1 MQALPNSDGSG
12 QQLMPSL
19 SIEAFLAKRDSMKAH
34 LEDAKRHLDA
44 VQDIAKS
51 FKDNTASGGYRSDPY
66 YIALAAQMESR
77 VVHADICSDTGLE
90 RIMKDIDA
98 RLWDHLL
105 CGSGVTAVMDA
116 KARKEWDTAIKD
128 HKVPELTAEN
138 IKTTFAQLYADRGA
152 MFERGV
158 IEVFRRLSWD
168 YKTNCPRK
176 FGKRLVMR
184 FIVDNWGDP
193 QMSYEGGKQIDDLRR
208 VMCVMDGKPEP
219 SHTECLYQL
228 CKAAKWPRIGPF
240 EIGPDSRVNED
251 GYFSIRGFKNGN
263 CHLTFLRP
271 DLVDQMNKILA
282 KHHANA
288 LPPASSSAAHQTKRR
303 AWRRS

>member
-1 MQALPNSDGSG
+1 MQALPGSDVNDN
-12 QQLMPSL
+12 QLMPSL

-34 LEDAKRHLDA
+34 LEEVKRHLDQ
-44 VQDIAKS
+44 VQEIAKS
-51 FKDNTASGGYRSDPY
+51 FKDNSDSGGYRSDPY
-66 YIALAAQMESR
+66 YIAIAAQMQSR
-77 VVHADICSDTGLE
+77 AVHADICSRDGLD

-105 CGSGVTAVMDA
+105 NGSGVTAVMDA
-116 KARKEWDTAIKD
+116 KARKEWDKAIED

-138 IKTTFAQLYADRGA
+138 IKTTFKMLYAERGN

-168 YKTNCPRK
+168 YKTNSPRK

-184 FIVDNWGDP
+184 FIVDNWGDLR
-193 QMSYEGGKQIDDLRR
+193 MSYEGGKQIDDLRR

-219 SHTECLYQL
+219 SHTECVYRL
-228 CKAAKWPRIGPF
+228 CNAAKWPGTGPF
-240 EIGPDSRVNED
+240 EIGPDSQVND
-251 GYFSIRGFKNGN
+251 DAYFSLRGFKNGN

-288 LPPASSSAAHQTKRR
+288 LPAARK
-303 AWRRS
+303 